1 MLRILDNGLA
11 IENGDVRYAWF
22 KLEKG
27 FDRVSTRSTHR
38 LNPAGISEF
47 YRCVALRELQII
59 PVSVREDYDL
69 LGKQW
74 GAVRGLHN
82 AGVNFVYASMGIYEP
97 DHIGIVQY
105 FGAAGEGTT
114 RDEAAMKA
122 LNGTATVC
130 FVSRPVRQIKGKG

>member
-1 MLRILDNGLA
+1 MLLRILDNGLS
-11 IENGDVRYAWF
+11 ISNGDVRYAWF
-22 KLEKG
+22 KLQQGDEQ
-27 FDRVSTRSTHR
+27 F
-38 LNPAGISEF
+38 N
-47 YRCVALRELQII
+47 RCVALRELQVI

-82 AGVNFVYASMGIYEP
+82 AGVNFVYASMGMYAP

-114 RDEAAMKA
+114 EEA
-122 LNGTATVC
+122 
-130 FVSRPVRQIKGKG
+130 